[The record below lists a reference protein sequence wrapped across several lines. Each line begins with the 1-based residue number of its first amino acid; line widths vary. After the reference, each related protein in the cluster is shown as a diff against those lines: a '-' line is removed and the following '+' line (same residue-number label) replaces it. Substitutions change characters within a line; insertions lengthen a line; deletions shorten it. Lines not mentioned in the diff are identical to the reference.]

1 MEESARHV
9 HVRRVGHP
17 QLARRRGR
25 DVVGGERQT
34 AALLLDGSDVQG
46 RALNEQ
52 VLLGCLRALAF
63 LVGYHPRR
71 VDARRPGFGEHTR
84 IRRRPRVAP
93 GPHSGTPVSESPQ
106 GRDGDDD
113 KDRQRPGD
121 EKRILPQLLGNG
133 ARRRGR
139 GSLVRF
145 VTGCGCRACGPRGR
159 GCRAFVGGGRR
170 SARGEPLGSF
180 LGEPRPTLTSALAPS
195 LPPPLGAR
203 GSPLGIVVA
212 HESCT

>member
-1 MEESARHV
+1 MRLSP
-9 HVRRVGHP
+9 VGHP
-17 QLARRRGR
+17 QLARRVRG
-25 DVVGGERQT
+25 DVVGGERQI
-34 AALLLDGSDVQG
+34 AVRVLGGGDVQG

-52 VLLGCLRALAF
+52 VLRDCRRVLAF

-84 IRRRPRVAP
+84 VGRRPRVALR
-93 GPHSGTPVSESPQ
+93 PHSGTPVSESPQ

-113 KDRQRPGD
+113 KERQRPGD
-121 EKRILPQLLGNG
+121 ERWILPQLLGSA

-139 GSLVRF
+139 GALVRF

-180 LGEPRPTLTSALAPS
+180 LGEPRPTLTPALTPS
-195 LPPPLGAR
+195 LPPPLRAR
-203 GSPLGIVVA
+203 RSPLGIVVA